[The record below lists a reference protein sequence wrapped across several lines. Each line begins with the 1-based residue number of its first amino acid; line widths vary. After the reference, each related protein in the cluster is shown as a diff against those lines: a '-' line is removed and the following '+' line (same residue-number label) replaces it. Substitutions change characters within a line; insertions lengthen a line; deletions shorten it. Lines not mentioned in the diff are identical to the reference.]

1 MREELETWDAQT
13 REKAVTEFSRPLLV
27 EAGAG
32 TGKTSL
38 LVARILSWSLGP
50 GWERVDEG
58 GGGDLGEVAGKV
70 ARGVVAITFTEKAA
84 AEMASRLGESFAAIS
99 RGASVLSVPQTVAHN
114 PLIRR
119 RALAFL
125 RVLDR
130 FTICTIHAYCR
141 RVLARYPLEA
151 GLLPEFA
158 VDAEGLGV
166 AGAVEAA
173 LAHFLT
179 QPPEELLPNW
189 AQLAQEQIRPNQ
201 LRQIVASLIAAGA
214 TPEDLRPDLWQQ
226 EAQKLARKLDEIRRK
241 LLSLWR
247 EVYSGQGR
255 MQKAQELM
263 AALAGLGEGAEWRGF
278 LQDFRQ
284 AWRSCKL
291 ESKVQDWAKGKLTQ
305 AEEKA
310 FGDQKEML
318 EALAKELG
326 DLAKSALAYDEAFF
340 AALMPVVRYVL
351 AKAKTILEERGYLTF
366 QDLLIKALNL
376 FARNPEVCLKERRRM
391 HQLLVDEFQ
400 DTDRWQAK
408 LLEYLALSG
417 EERPGLFVVGD
428 PKQSIYAWRSADFA
442 AYEAFARQILAA
454 GGECLPLVRNFRS
467 VPAILQEVHRLI
479 APVMRA
485 EQGVQPAYQELIPHR
500 QGDGFV
506 ASPHGNVEHWILWDF
521 QNGQGAA
528 PVKARK
534 LREMEAC
541 ALAAHI
547 HELHHQHGVAYKDI
561 AVLFR
566 ALSDVHIYLEAFHN
580 LGIPTVTQ
588 RDRTYFQRREVLDA
602 FCLLRAVAQPED
614 QLALVGFLRS
624 PWAGVPDA
632 AWLPLKER
640 EFFTIVAR
648 LYGDDRDLLQQL
660 RQLLRDVAQSLP
672 LSLPGRRRIAGWE
685 TSALWALRV
694 LGLARQSWD
703 TDPPEVFLYRL
714 RNWLQFE
721 ATEAARFPGRVRL
734 EHLRRFFRLFVS
746 YTELF
751 QDRRKALAALERAT
765 REAWEM
771 PLPPQPEAEDA
782 VLLSSI
788 HQVKGLDFAHVFLAD
803 TGRQSRDQLAEE
815 VKVGWIPETGIL
827 VMKIGRWVTANWYQL
842 RVWEEKVAKAEL
854 VRLLYVATTRA
865 RDRLVICQPWSE
877 KGKLGGLSEL
887 LEKRQDRPNLVEL
900 TKTLSQGQ
908 DRLAAGGAIWVF
920 PGTSPLANQG
930 PIVPEETEFPW
941 HDAQFQVRTV
951 IKRQEWAQKYQAR
964 PLLAPASQEAH
975 EKLHEHLREDS
986 EGQRGSGQ
994 AMLAGS
1000 LVHRVLQLWNWNR
1013 PPEEELAHWQRE
1025 VVHLAPGEEE
1035 PRVIAEAVSSARELL
1050 KRFASSPL
1058 FADFCQLGKK
1068 KVFRELPLLMR
1079 GGGEE
1084 AAEAYVGSVDLLY
1097 WADEGPVVVDFKTDR
1112 VAGSEM
1118 EKRVEVYEAQGRRYC
1133 QALQEAWGLGKLPA
1147 FELWFLW
1154 AGARRRLW

>member
-38 LVARILSWSLGP
+38 LVARVLSWSLGS
-50 GWERVDEG
+50 GWEKVDKG
-58 GGGDLGEVAGKV
+58 GGGELGDVASKV

-99 RGASVLSVPQTVAHN
+99 RGASVLPLPHPVAPT

-119 RALAFL
+119 RALALL

-141 RVLARYPLEA
+141 RLLARYPSEA
-151 GLLPEFA
+151 GFLPEFT

-179 QPPEELLPNW
+179 QPPEELLPHW
-189 AQLAQEQIRPNQ
+189 EHLAQEQIRPNQ
-201 LRQIVASLIAAGA
+201 LRQIVASFIAAGA
-214 TPEDLRPDLWQQ
+214 TSENLRPDLWEQ
-226 EAQKLARKLDEIRRK
+226 EAQKLAQKLDEIRGK

-247 EVYSGQGR
+247 ANFSGQGGMR
-255 MQKAQELM
+255 KAQELM
-263 AALAGLGEGAEWRGF
+263 AALAGLGSGDEWRGF
-278 LQDFRQ
+278 LHDFRQ

-340 AALMPVVRYVL
+340 AALMPVVRYML
-351 AKAKTILEERGYLTF
+351 AKAQTVLGERGYLTF
-366 QDLLIKALNL
+366 QDLLTKALTL
-376 FARNPEVCLKERRRM
+376 FAENPEVCLKERRRIQ
-391 HQLLVDEFQ
+391 QLLVDEFQ
-400 DTDRWQAK
+400 DTDRWQVK

-442 AYEAFARQILAA
+442 AYEAFARQILAT

-485 EQGVQPAYQELIPHR
+485 EKGVQPAYQELIPHR

-506 ASPHGNVEHWILWDF
+506 ASPHGVVEHWIFGDYP
-521 QNGQGAA
+521 NNQGTA
-528 PVKARK
+528 PAKAQR

-566 ALSDVHIYLEAFHN
+566 ALSDVHIYLEAFHKW
-580 LGIPTVTQ
+580 GIPTVTQ
-588 RDRTYFQRREVLDA
+588 RDKTYFQRREVLDA
-602 FCLLRAVAQPED
+602 CCLLRAVAQPED
-614 QLALVGFLRS
+614 HLALVGFLRS
-624 PWAGVPDA
+624 PWVGVPDA

-640 EFFTIVAR
+640 GFFTTVAR
-648 LYGDDRDLLQQL
+648 LYGDDRDLLQKL

-685 TSALWALRV
+685 TSAFWALRV

-714 RNWLQFE
+714 RSWLQFE
-721 ATEAARFPGRVRL
+721 ATEAARFPGRARL

-751 QDRRKALAALERAT
+751 QDRRKAIAALEQAIRDAG
-765 REAWEM
+765 EM

-815 VKVGWIPETGIL
+815 VKVGWILETGTW
-827 VMKIGRWVTANWYQL
+827 VVKIGRWATANWYQL

-877 KGKLGGLSEL
+877 KGKGLSEL
-887 LEKRQDRPNLVEL
+887 LEKRQDRPNLAEL
-900 TKTLSQGQ
+900 TKTLSEGR
-908 DRLAAGGAIWVF
+908 DRLVAGGAIWVF
-920 PGTSPLANQG
+920 PKTTPLPDQG
-930 PIVPEETEFPW
+930 QVVAEETEFPL
-941 HDAQFQVRTV
+941 HDAQSQVRTV
-951 IKRQEWAQKYQAR
+951 IQRQEWAQKYQAR
-964 PLLAPASQEAH
+964 PLLAPASEEAH

-986 EGQRGSGQ
+986 EGQRGLGQ

-1000 LVHRVLQLWNWNR
+1000 LVHRVLQLWNWHH
-1013 PPEEELAHWQRE
+1013 PPEEELAHWLRE
-1025 VVHLAPGEEE
+1025 VVHFAPGSEE
-1035 PRVIAEAVSSARELL
+1035 PRVVADAVSSARELL
-1050 KRFASSPL
+1050 KRFADSPL
-1058 FADFCQLGKK
+1058 FAEFCQLGKER
-1068 KVFRELPLLMR
+1068 VFREFPLLIR

-1097 WADEGPVVVDFKTDR
+1097 WAGEGPVVVDFKTDR
-1112 VAGSEM
+1112 VTGSDM

-1133 QALQEAWGLGKLPA
+1133 QALHEAWGLGKLPA